1 MLDGA
6 DNDEA
11 DETEDR
17 CGAEGEDRL
26 AGAAG
31 AGDGGKRAFSE
42 AASSPVFGFGANQAV
57 AIG

>member
-1 MLDGA
+1 MTKRTRRKTDAALKA
-6 DNDEA
+6 N
-11 DETEDR
+11 
-17 CGAEGEDRL
+17 RL

-31 AGDGGKRAFSE
+31 AGDGGKRAFSG